1 MKMNT
6 LELIAT
12 IKLEG
17 LTMKA
22 FLKKIGM
29 SSSTWSKKI
38 RGMSEFT
45 RAEIQ
50 KIIQVLNLNEAKTM
64 SIFFSVKVS

>member
-1 MKMNT
+1 MNA

-12 IKLEG
+12 IKLEEG
-17 LTMKA
+17 LTMKK

-38 RGMSEFT
+38 RGLSEFN

-50 KIIQVLNLNEAKTM
+50 KIIQVLHLDAAKTM
-64 SIFFSVKVS
+64 SIFFNVKVS

>member
-1 MKMNT
+1 MNA

-17 LTMKA
+17 LTMKK

-38 RGMSEFT
+38 RGLSEFT

-50 KIIQVLNLNEAKTM
+50 KIIQVLNLDESKTM
-64 SIFFSVKVS
+64 RIFFNAKVS